1 MKSYFSFFFSVVSM
15 TCLYGSTVLGAD
27 KTLVLYL
34 TLMKDRVKTADQSQY
49 KHNAELIGTKWT
61 DGKYSKAIDINGK
74 GNTDFVITKEAATLK
89 IEGSD

>member
-34 TLMKDRVKTADQSQY
+34 TLMKDRVKTADH
-49 KHNAELIGTKWT
+49 KHDAELIGAKWT